1 MSRKNR
7 SGTFPPDQEQRD
19 RIVEDLDRNMLV
31 EAAAGTGKTTSMVE
45 RMVAMLA
52 KGTCQSIR
60 NLAAVTFT
68 RKAAA
73 ELRARFQIRLER
85 AVRETEGIER
95 ERLESALASIEQS
108 FIGTIHSF
116 CARLL
121 RERPVEARVDLAFQE
136 IDEVVD
142 RGLRE
147 EAWDELSAGFLVEDV
162 DGLQE
167 GLDRLG
173 LGLEDLEDTFMRFAD
188 FPDVEEWPVPDA
200 GRDEPDLT
208 HARSELQRYVAH
220 MRRLGPNLPAE
231 SGTDTLIPDF
241 RRLPRILSHYGDLGQ
256 ASRLVEVLTLFDKN
270 VKVTQKV
277 WMQEGRFS
285 RDDAKQEG
293 ARWEHFR
300 EEVVRP
306 ALCAWREHCYPT
318 VLAVLFRARGIYDGL
333 RAERG
338 LLNFQDLLMRAA
350 RLLRDKPHV
359 RRYFRE
365 RFAFLL
371 VDEFQDTDPVQAEV
385 MMLLT
390 ATDPGGDRMEKVRAP
405 ARFLVRGG

>member
-45 RMVAMLA
+45 RMVAMLTGG
-52 KGTCQSIR
+52 KCERIR

-73 ELRARFQIRLER
+73 ELRARFQVRLER

-95 ERLESALASIEQS
+95 ERLERALANIEQG

-121 RERPVEARVDLAFQE
+121 RERPVEANVDLAFQE
-136 IDEVVD
+136 VDEVVD

-147 EAWDELSAGFLVEDV
+147 EAWEELAARLLIEDV

-173 LGLEDLEDTFMRFAD
+173 LGPEDLEDTFKRFAD
-188 FPDVEEWPVPDA
+188 YPDVEEWPVPDA

-208 HARSELQRYVAH
+208 DARRELQRYVAH
-220 MRRLGPNLPAE
+220 MRKLAPKLPFE
-231 SGTDTLIPDF
+231 SGNDSLIPDF
-241 RRLPRILSHYGDLGQ
+241 KRLPRIISHYGDLGRT
-256 ASRLVEVLTLFDKN
+256 SRLVEVLSLFDKKG
-270 VKVTQKV
+270 KVVQKE
-277 WMQEGRFS
+277 WMQEDRFT
-285 RDDAKQEG
+285 RDEAKQEG
-293 ARWEHFR
+293 ARWEQFR
-300 EEVVRP
+300 EEVVQP

-318 VLAVLFRARGIYDGL
+318 VLATLFRAREIYDRL

-350 RLLRDKPHV
+350 LLLRDKPHV
-359 RRYFRE
+359 RGYFRE
-365 RFAFLL
+365 RFPFLL

-390 ATDPGGDRMEKVRAP
+390 ATDLEET
-405 ARFLVRGG
+405 